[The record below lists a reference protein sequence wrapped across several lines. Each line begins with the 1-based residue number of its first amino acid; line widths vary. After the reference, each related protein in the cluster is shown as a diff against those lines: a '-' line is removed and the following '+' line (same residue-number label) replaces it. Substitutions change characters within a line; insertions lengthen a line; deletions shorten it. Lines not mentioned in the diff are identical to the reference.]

1 MPPVRPLP
9 ADDDH
14 ALVLGA
20 RLRHYRTGAG
30 MTLDDLAAALGTSA
44 SRISLIENGHR
55 EPRPSELP
63 AFARV
68 LGVSVEELIRLEA
81 PNDRSGLELEL
92 RRFQDSPSFSGLG
105 LPAVKVGRGISDDV
119 LEVLV
124 GLHRELERRVRT
136 ASATP
141 EEARLRN
148 TQQRAAM
155 RTRNNHLPEIEGLA
169 EERLRAVG
177 HVSGAL
183 THREVHLMVEQ
194 LGLEVVYVDDLPRS
208 TRSITDVENGRIYLP
223 PASIPGGHGLRSI
236 ALQAVAHQL
245 LGHTPPE
252 SYADFLH
259 QRLEINYFAAACLMP
274 QRQSVEFLANRK
286 TARDLAVE
294 DFRDA
299 FGVTHEA
306 AALRMTNLMTEHFGI
321 RVHFLRVGADG
332 EVLKAYENDDLPLPV
347 DVTGAV
353 EGQIVCRRWGARRAA
368 EMAHR
373 TTEYRQYTDTPVGT
387 YWASVQTGQSTQGP
401 FAITFGVP
409 FDDAR
414 WFRGRETTHR
424 QTSTCPDP
432 SCCRRPPSD
441 LEARWAGKAW
451 PSARLHAQILA
462 SLPTGRFPGVDEAEI
477 YSYLERHARS

>member
-155 RTRNNHLPEIEGLA
+155 RARNNHLSEIEGLA

-208 TRSITDVENGRIYLP
+208 TRSITDV
-223 PASIPGGHGLRSI
+223 
-236 ALQAVAHQL
+236 
-245 LGHTPPE
+245 
-252 SYADFLH
+252 
-259 QRLEINYFAAACLMP
+259 
-274 QRQSVEFLANRK
+274 
-286 TARDLAVE
+286 
-294 DFRDA
+294 
-299 FGVTHEA
+299 
-306 AALRMTNLMTEHFGI
+306 
-321 RVHFLRVGADG
+321 
-332 EVLKAYENDDLPLPV
+332 
-347 DVTGAV
+347 
-353 EGQIVCRRWGARRAA
+353 
-368 EMAHR
+368 
-373 TTEYRQYTDTPVGT
+373 
-387 YWASVQTGQSTQGP
+387 
-401 FAITFGVP
+401 
-409 FDDAR
+409 
-414 WFRGRETTHR
+414 
-424 QTSTCPDP
+424 
-432 SCCRRPPSD
+432 
-441 LEARWAGKAW
+441 
-451 PSARLHAQILA
+451 
-462 SLPTGRFPGVDEAEI
+462 
-477 YSYLERHARS
+477 

>member
-1 MPPVRPLP
+1 MTTDLP
-9 ADDDH
+9 G

-20 RLRHYRTGAG
+20 RLRHFRTVAR
-30 MTLDDLAAALGTSA
+30 MTLDDLATAVGTSP

-63 AFARV
+63 SFAQA
-68 LGVSVEELIRLEA
+68 LGVAVEELIRIEA
-81 PNDRSGLELEL
+81 PNDRVGAELEL
-92 RRFQDSPSFSGLG
+92 RRLQASPLFAGLG
-105 LPAVKVGRGISDDV
+105 LPELKGGRGLSDDA
-119 LEVLV
+119 LEVIV
-124 GLHRELERRVRT
+124 GLHHELERRATT

-148 TQQRAAM
+148 TELRAVM
-155 RTRNNHLPEIEGLA
+155 RAKNNHLPEIEA
-169 EERLRAVG
+169 IAQDRLQRVG
-177 HVSGAL
+177 HTAGAL

-208 TRSITDVENGRIYLP
+208 TRSITDIENGRIYVP
-223 PASIPGGHGLRSI
+223 SESIPGGHGLRSI
-236 ALQAVAHQL
+236 ALQAIAHRL
-245 LGHTPPE
+245 LGHRPPT
-252 SYADFLH
+252 SYADFLR

-274 QRQSVEFLANRK
+274 ERQSVEFLSARK
-286 TARDLAVE
+286 AARDLAVE

-299 FGVTHEA
+299 FGTTHEA

-321 RVHFLRVGADG
+321 AVHFLRVGADG

-368 EMAHR
+368 EIEHR
-373 TTEYRQYTDTPVGT
+373 TTEFWQYTDTPAGT
-387 YWASVQTGQSTQGP
+387 FWSSVQTGQSADGP
-401 FAITFGVP
+401 FSITFGVP
-409 FDDAR
+409 FDDAK
-414 WFRGRETTHR
+414 WFRGRDTTHR
-424 QTSTCPDP
+424 QVSRCPDP
-432 SCCRRPPSD
+432 ACCRRPPRD
-441 LEARWAGKAW
+441 LESRWAGQAW

-477 YSYLERHARS
+477 YRYLERHARS